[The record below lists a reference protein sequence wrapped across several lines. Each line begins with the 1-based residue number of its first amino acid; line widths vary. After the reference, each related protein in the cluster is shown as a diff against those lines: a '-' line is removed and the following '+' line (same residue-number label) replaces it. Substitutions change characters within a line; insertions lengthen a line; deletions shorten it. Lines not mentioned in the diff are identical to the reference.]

1 MLGKLA
7 LAGIKNRRR
16 DYLVLLAGLTMSAAI
31 FYMFANLATNQAFLK
46 ANAVVKQASLIFGF
60 GAVLLILI
68 TIVYIMY
75 ANSFLLSMR
84 QHDYGLFMMLGATR
98 KRIGELVFLE
108 TLILGAIATAIG
120 IGLGL
125 LMSQFL
131 VGLLLDMLGLHLA
144 HLSAFYLP
152 AIMATAVLY
161 VGLFILA
168 SLFNMVRL
176 TRTTVL
182 KLLHTDEQANQPK
195 SHPFRQMV
203 AAVLGVVFLGIGY
216 WALAAIKTL
225 QMTAI
230 PVALITITIGTY
242 LLFRATLLVI
252 IQGLR
257 RTKWAKRHLNGFLL
271 GQLNFRVYN
280 YTRMLT
286 IVSLLFAMALGA
298 ITVGSG
304 YHRQLPLMA
313 NSIGT
318 YTVAIHDKN
327 DQEQALID
335 QLNVK
340 HQATYTQKR
349 QGKIVFYNAAELQ
362 QQPFE
367 LSESAQL
374 AKSLKHPKFY
384 TESLAKFKKS
394 GSQDFDFQSLAVRK
408 DMGFYTPK
416 ILSAAQF
423 AKQKGTT
430 MTVTTV
436 RVKDLVQ
443 DQKILKRLNRMEVK
457 RFALPEQMTV
467 GNYQSYEMMSGI
479 FGGLEFMGYFLGIAF
494 LAMLASCLMFKIL
507 SGAPGDKQRY
517 RMLYKV
523 GVRQSLMRHGIA
535 KEIGILFLIPGIMG
549 VIDVLFGLQMFKPI
563 MSSPMSPYLGIGSI
577 FAIFIG
583 LYAIYYAITLTLYW
597 RIVLPKTPTD

>member
-31 FYMFANLATNQAFLK
+31 FYMFANLATNRAFIK
-46 ANAVVKQASLIFGF
+46 ANAVVSQASLIFGF

-68 TIVYIMY
+68 TVVYIMY

-98 KRIGELVFLE
+98 KRVGELVFLE

-125 LMSQFL
+125 LMSKFL
-131 VGLLLDMLGLHLA
+131 VGFLLNMLGLHLA
-144 HLSAFYLP
+144 HLSAVYVP
-152 AIMATAVLY
+152 AIIATAVLY

-168 SLFNMVRL
+168 SLFNLIRL

-182 KLLHTDEQANQPK
+182 KLLHSDEQANQPK
-195 SHPFRQMV
+195 VKPFRQLIQGT
-203 AAVLGVVFLGIGY
+203 LGIVFLAIGY

-230 PVALITITIGTY
+230 PLALVTITLGTY
-242 LLFRATLLVI
+242 LLFRATILVI
-252 IQGLR
+252 IRGLR
-257 RTKWAKRHLNGFLL
+257 HTAWAKKHLNGFLL
-271 GQLNFRVYN
+271 GQLNFRVHN

-304 YHRQLPLMA
+304 YHKQLPMMA
-313 NSIGT
+313 KTLGT
-318 YTVAIHDKN
+318 YSIAIHDKTPA
-327 DQEQALID
+327 EQKLMD
-335 QLNVK
+335 QLHVAYT
-340 HQATYTQKR
+340 ATYTQKR
-349 QGKIVFYNAAELQ
+349 QGKTVYYNADE
-362 QQPFE
+362 
-367 LSESAQL
+367 L
-374 AKSLKHPKFY
+374 AKQPVEQQRYKKSGQPEAHLYTQSLK
-384 TESLAKFKKS
+384 AFKKS
-394 GSQDFDFQSLAVRK
+394 GTQDMNFMALALGKV
-408 DMGFYTPK
+408 GAYTPK
-416 ILSAAQF
+416 ILSAEQF
-423 AKQKGTT
+423 AKQTGKTV
-430 MTVTTV
+430 TVTTI
-436 RVKDLVQ
+436 RVKDLQQ
-443 DQKILKRLNRMEVK
+443 DMKPLKQLNKLENQ
-457 RFALPEQMTV
+457 RFTPPTNMTV
-467 GNYQSYEMMSGI
+467 GSYQGYEMMNAF

-507 SGAPGDKQRY
+507 SGAPGDQRRY

-523 GVRQSLMRHGIA
+523 GVRQNLMRWGIA

-549 VIDVLFGLQMFKPI
+549 VIDVLFGLQMFKPL
-563 MSSPMSPYLGIGSI
+563 MVAPMSPYLGIGST
-577 FAIFIG
+577 FLIFIG
-583 LYAIYYAITLTLYW
+583 LYVIYYLITLALYW
-597 RIVLPKTPTD
+597 RIVLPKTTTD

>member
-7 LAGIKNRRR
+7 LAGIKHRRR
-16 DYLVLLAGLTMSAAI
+16 DYLVLLVGLTMSAAI
-31 FYMFANLATNQAFLK
+31 FYMFANLATNRAFIK
-46 ANAVVKQASLIFGF
+46 ANAVVSQASLIFGF
-60 GAVLLILI
+60 GAALLILI
-68 TIVYIMY
+68 TVVYIMY

-98 KRIGELVFLE
+98 KRVGELVFLE
-108 TLILGAIATAIG
+108 TLILGTLATAVG
-120 IGLGL
+120 IVLGL

-131 VGLLLDMLGLHLA
+131 VGFLLDMLGLHLA

-152 AIMATAVLY
+152 AIIATAVLY

-168 SLFNMVRL
+168 SLFNLIRL

-195 SHPFRQMV
+195 NHPFRQ
-203 AAVLGVVFLGIGY
+203 AVSAILGIVLLAIGY
-216 WALAAIKTL
+216 WALAAIKAL
-225 QMTAI
+225 QVAAI
-230 PVALITITIGTY
+230 PIALVTITIGTY
-242 LLFRATLLVI
+242 LLFRATILVI

-257 RTKWAKRHLNGFLL
+257 RTKWARKHLNGFLL

-304 YHRQLPLMA
+304 YHRQMPMMA
-313 NSIGT
+313 NSLGT
-318 YTVAIHDKN
+318 YTIAVHDK
-327 DQEQALID
+327 DAQEQKLID

-349 QGKIVFYNAAELQ
+349 HGKVVYYNAAELK

-367 LSESAQL
+367 LNKGTTE
-374 AKSLKHPKFY
+374 AKYQTHPKYYNESLK
-384 TESLAKFKKS
+384 KFKQS
-394 GSQDFDFQSLAVRK
+394 GSQSLDFLSLAIRGEQ
-408 DMGFYTPK
+408 GFFAPK
-416 ILSAAQF
+416 IVSAQQF
-423 AKQKGTT
+423 AKQPGKTV
-430 MTVTTV
+430 TVTTV
-436 RVKDLVQ
+436 RVKDMDQ
-443 DQKILKRLNRMEVK
+443 DKQVLKQLNKLELK
-457 RFALPEQMTV
+457 RFAQPAEMTV
-467 GNYQSYEMMSGI
+467 GNYQSYELMSGF

-507 SGAPGDKQRY
+507 SGAPGDQRRY
-517 RMLYKV
+517 QMLYKV
-523 GVRQSLMRHGIA
+523 GVRHSLMRHGIA

-549 VIDVLFGLQMFKPI
+549 VIDVLFGLQMFKPL
-563 MSSPMSPYLGIGSI
+563 MQSPMSPYLGIGSI

-583 LYAIYYAITLTLYW
+583 LYAIYYVITLTLYW
-597 RIVLPKTPTD
+597 RIVLPKAPTD